1 MSATV
6 TSFKPYSRPQMA
18 KFVAD
23 DIPEG
28 WFVNLG
34 IGIPT
39 AVSDHVPLDREVIF
53 HSENGILG
61 MGPTPDKDNI
71 EPLAHQCGQAIYHPS
86 RGRQHLPSRRQLL
99 DDQGRASGSLRARRV
114 SGRR

>member
-1 MSATV
+1 MSATA
-6 TSFKPYSRPQMA
+6 TAFKPYSRPQMA
-18 KFVAD
+18 KLAAD

-39 AVSDHVPLDREVIF
+39 AVADHVPLDREVIF

-61 MGPTPDKDNI
+61 MGPAPATPWAGGAGHRI
-71 EPLAHQCGQAIYHPS
+71 HAARS
-86 RGRQHLPSRRQLL
+86 RL
-99 DDQGRASGSLRARRV
+99 
-114 SGRR
+114 